1 MVGNPIAEATR
12 CRAESDDL
20 CGYTH
25 GPTAD
30 RRPNLPM
37 TVSCNMAWS
46 EKQSPAGHAALWI
59 AVIHF

>member
-30 RRPNLPM
+30 RRPNLRVERV
-37 TVSCNMAWS
+37 VST
-46 EKQSPAGHAALWI
+46 HTYALNCI
-59 AVIHF
+59 LILVSFTDFDVN

>member
-1 MVGNPIAEATR
+1 MVGNLIAEATR

-30 RRPNLPM
+30 RRPDLLAQRRLRDEYLLRLLP
-37 TVSCNMAWS
+37 SGRAR
-46 EKQSPAGHAALWI
+46 
-59 AVIHF
+59 